1 MRPGKHKFTKCYIIS
16 ALFLVLIS
24 SCGPK
29 NEGSLKT
36 RISGHLP
43 AFAGKMVTL
52 SEIDVDKAIPLDT
65 STISGNG
72 RFNFKF
78 RRSGSGFY
86 LIKIDNRNY
95 LTLVLDKEDEVKVS
109 SDKSELRK
117 GYSVEGSD
125 DSELYCQFELFLE
138 TNRAKVDSL
147 SREYDEYQRSAG
159 FQSLKMELDE
169 NYRAIFEEQYKYSVA
184 FLENHCGSLASLLII
199 NRRFGQRKIMDETT
213 DYQYF
218 FSVDS
223 CLLLKYPENKHMVAF
238 RKKVEQM
245 KQRKRL
251 DDLSEAKLAAGKICP
266 DISLLNPEGNQISL
280 YSLKGAPVIITFWA
294 STDKDSR
301 KANLR
306 LKEILERV
314 KVPGI
319 KVYAVGLETY
329 KEMWESAIQAD
340 KISGWINV
348 TDFLGLRSSASSLFN
363 IPQKLPFFILLDKN
377 AIILYRG
384 NNIAELEIKLGG
396 MSS

>member
-1 MRPGKHKFTKCYIIS
+1 MRPGKHKFTKCSIIS
-16 ALFLVLIS
+16 ALFLILIS

-184 FLENHCGSLASLLII
+184 FLENHCESLASLLII

-213 DYQYF
+213 DYQ
-218 FSVDS
+218 
-223 CLLLKYPENKHMVAF
+223 
-238 RKKVEQM
+238 
-245 KQRKRL
+245 
-251 DDLSEAKLAAGKICP
+251 
-266 DISLLNPEGNQISL
+266 
-280 YSLKGAPVIITFWA
+280 
-294 STDKDSR
+294 
-301 KANLR
+301 
-306 LKEILERV
+306 
-314 KVPGI
+314 
-319 KVYAVGLETY
+319 
-329 KEMWESAIQAD
+329 
-340 KISGWINV
+340 
-348 TDFLGLRSSASSLFN
+348 
-363 IPQKLPFFILLDKN
+363 
-377 AIILYRG
+377 
-384 NNIAELEIKLGG
+384 
-396 MSS
+396 